1 MGVVIVGAGQ
11 AGLAVSHELTAL
23 GVEHTVLERGRVAS
37 TWRGRWDSFCLVTP
51 NWTVQLPGG
60 RYDGADP
67 HGYMPRDDIVAHL
80 ERYARSFSAP
90 VREGVEVRSIKR
102 GPEPASDGFILGTS
116 EGEIRTRTVVL
127 TTGAYQKPHRPRGAD
142 DFPGRVQVID
152 AEHYRNAEALA
163 QGAVLIVGS
172 GQTGCQLAEEL
183 HEAGRDVYL
192 ACGRAP
198 WVPRRLGDHDI
209 THWIE
214 ATGFFDQPRAALPS
228 PQARLV
234 ANQQVTGHGGGHDLN
249 YRVLRAM
256 GVTLLGRFQGVSGGR
271 VMFADDLAQ
280 SVAFGDARYTAFRK
294 LVMDTCA
301 TTGITPPDMPDPAPF
316 DASAPDSLPIDR
328 LGAVIFTSGFR
339 PDFAS
344 WVHIPGA
351 FDELGFPIERDGAS
365 TVAPGLFFCGVHY
378 MRKRKSSLLIGV
390 GEDAAIVARAVAAS
404 REAATGRNSY
414 LKK

>member
-1 MGVVIVGAGQ
+1 VPVVIVGAGQ
-11 AGLAVSHELTAL
+11 AGLAVSHELALL
-23 GVEHTVLERGRVAS
+23 GVEHTVLERGKVAN

-67 HGYMPRDDIVAHL
+67 DGYMPRDEIVAHL

-90 VREGVEVRSIKR
+90 VREGVEVRSL
-102 GPEPASDGFILGTS
+102 EPVPDGFILATS

-142 DFPGRVQVID
+142 DVPGRVQVID
-152 AEHYRNAEALA
+152 AEHYRNADVLA
-163 QGAVLIVGS
+163 PGAVLLVGS

-198 WVPRRLGDHDI
+198 WVPRRLGGRDI
-209 THWIE
+209 AHWIE

-228 PQARLV
+228 PQARLI

-280 SVAFGDARYTAFRK
+280 SVAFGDERYTALRK
-294 LVMDTCA
+294 MVMDTCA

-316 DASAPDSLPIDR
+316 DPSAPDSLPLDR

-344 WVHIPGA
+344 WVHISGA
-351 FDELGFPIERDGAS
+351 FDELGFPIEHDGAS
-365 TVAPGLFFCGVHY
+365 TVAPGLFFCGLHY

-404 REAATGRNSY
+404 CEAATSRTAT
-414 LKK
+414 

>member
-1 MGVVIVGAGQ
+1 MPVVIVGAGQ
-11 AGLAVSHELTAL
+11 AGLAVSHELRVL
-23 GVEHTVLERGRVAS
+23 GVEHTLLERGRVAN
-37 TWRGRWDSFCLVTP
+37 TWRGRWDTFCLVTP

-60 RYDGADP
+60 EYDGADP
-67 HGYMPRDDIVAHL
+67 DGYMPRDEIVAHL

-90 VREGVEVRSIKR
+90 VREAVEVRSLER
-102 GPEPASDGFILGTS
+102 APDEFILGTS

-127 TTGAYQKPHRPRGAD
+127 ATGAYQKPHRPRGAD
-142 DFPGRVQVID
+142 GVPGRVQVID
-152 AEHYRNAEALA
+152 AENYMNADSLA
-163 QGAVLIVGS
+163 RGAVLIVGS

-198 WVPRRLGDHDI
+198 WVPRRLGGRDI
-209 THWIE
+209 ARWIE
-214 ATGFFDQPRAALPS
+214 ATGFFDQPRSALPS
-228 PQARLV
+228 PQARLI

-256 GVTLLGRFQGVSGGR
+256 GVTLLGRFQGVNDGR
-271 VMFADDLAQ
+271 VMFADDLAR
-280 SVAFGDARYTAFRK
+280 SVAFGDERYAAFRK
-294 LVMDTCA
+294 MVVETCA
-301 TTGITPPDMPDPAPF
+301 KTGSTPPDMPDPAPF
-316 DASAPDSLPIDR
+316 DPSAPDSLPVDR

-344 WVHIPGA
+344 WVHISGA
-351 FDELGFPIERDGAS
+351 FDEMGFPIEQDGAS

-390 GEDAAIVARAVAAS
+390 GEDAAIVARTIAARSVAA
-404 REAATGRNSY
+404 
-414 LKK
+414 